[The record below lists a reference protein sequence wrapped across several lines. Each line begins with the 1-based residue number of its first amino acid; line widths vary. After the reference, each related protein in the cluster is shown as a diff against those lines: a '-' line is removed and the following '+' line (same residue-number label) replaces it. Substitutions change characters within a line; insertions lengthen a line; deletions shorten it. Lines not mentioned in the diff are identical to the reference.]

1 MCQNA
6 HLLHRVA
13 AILLHEPFA
22 NLSNPGCP
30 SAGRLLL
37 EAKSCLGVLYLI
49 MSTTTDMALML
60 YPIISGE
67 SSQNALIIVWLYHPA
82 RTLLLFYH
90 RALEVQ
96 DYATAKTLLTE
107 IEVFQ

>member
-1 MCQNA
+1 
-6 HLLHRVA
+6 VA

-22 NLSNPGCP
+22 DLSNPGCP
-30 SAGRLLL
+30 SAGRVLL
-37 EAKSCLGVLYLI
+37 EAKSCLGVLYLV

-60 YPIISGE
+60 YPIISGG
-67 SSQNALIIVWLYHPA
+67 SHPAILITVWFYHPA

-96 DYATAKTLLTE
+96 DHATAQTLLTE